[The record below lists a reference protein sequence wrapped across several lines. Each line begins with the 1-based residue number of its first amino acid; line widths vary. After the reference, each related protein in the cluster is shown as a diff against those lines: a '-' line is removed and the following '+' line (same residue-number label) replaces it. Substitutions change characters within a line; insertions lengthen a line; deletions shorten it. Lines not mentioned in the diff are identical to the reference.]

1 MKIRILFLAALVSL
15 FFVIPS
21 AAAVNNG
28 PVVPV
33 KVTHPN
39 AGKSPTL
46 VSTRIYVIDIDD
58 INGAEQN
65 FTANF
70 AVRLTWND
78 PRLAI
83 ETNITRVVKA
93 TDIWNPNV
101 IVMNKQRLWESMPD
115 ILEIDQQGNV
125 SQFQRYVGLLSQP
138 LNLAEFPY
146 DSHTFKISLIA
157 IGNFHNEVQ
166 FIPYKL
172 YPHGMADVLSVADW
186 KITPIGLRTGTW
198 EAVPGIKT
206 SVADYS
212 FVAKRLVGYYVWKV
226 ILPLVLIVM
235 MSFTVFWIDPTFTGS
250 QIGVATTSMLTL
262 IAYRF
267 LLGDL
272 LPNVSYLTRL
282 DKFIISNTVL
292 VFLALVEVIITSSLA
307 NQNKEVLAR
316 KFDVWSRF
324 LFPIA
329 FVILLIW
336 SLYL

>member
-1 MKIRILFLAALVSL
+1 MKLCIHFYAKFLLPALLLSLSATAANDN
-15 FFVIPS
+15 I
-21 AAAVNNG
+21 
-28 PVVPV
+28 VPY
-33 KVTHPN
+33 KVEHPN
-39 AGKSPTL
+39 TGKGPTL
-46 VSTRIYVIDIDD
+46 ISTRIYVIDIDD

-70 AVRLTWND
+70 AVRISWTD

-83 ETNITRVVKA
+83 DTNVMRVVNA

-101 IVMNKQRLWESMPD
+101 IVMNKQRLWDSMPNVF
-115 ILEIDQQGNV
+115 EIDQHGNV
-125 SQFQRYVGLLSQP
+125 THIQRLVGLLSQP

-146 DSHTFKISLIA
+146 DSHVFQIRLLSV
-157 IGNFHNEVQ
+157 GHFHNEVQ
-166 FIPYKL
+166 FIPFEQ
-172 YPHGMADVLSVADW
+172 YPSGMADKLSVADW
-186 KITPIGLRTGTW
+186 EITPIGLTTGTW
-198 EAVPGIKT
+198 EAVPGVRA
-206 SVADYS
+206 SVVDYS
-212 FVAKRLVGYYVWKV
+212 FVARRHVGYYVWKV
-226 ILPLVLIVM
+226 ILPLILIVM

-307 NQNKEVLAR
+307 NQNREALAR
-316 KFDVWSRF
+316 KFDLWSRF
-324 LFPIA
+324 LFPAA
-329 FVILLIW
+329 FAVLLVW